1 MKLTTS
7 QLYDLRAAI
16 NSEPRSAIKAEIYPP
31 NTLGRPGRVIAHSRD
46 RRGQCHELVIY
57 QLRDPNEADLA
68 TSLLGLSTLER
79 LANLETP

>member
-16 NSEPRSAIKAEIYPP
+16 NSDPHSAIKAEIYEP
-31 NTLGRPGRVIAHSRD
+31 NTLGRPGRVIARSRD
-46 RRGQCHELVIY
+46 RRGQCHELVLY

-68 TSLLGLSTLER
+68 ASLLGSTLDR
-79 LANLETP
+79 LNAGEYA